1 MVAPFLGGHWSVVVP
16 PVVSASPMRHWA
28 DATLAPGLYR
38 PETLLQPSKNLKKE
52 KNLNEKMFTVY
63 YDVIRIPGRKMVEN
77 SLRRG
82 DSVRVKL

>member
-38 PETLLQPSKNLKKE
+38 PEILLYPSKKKNITT
-52 KNLNEKMFTVY
+52 KKKSAVTPFVCLFF
-63 YDVIRIPGRKMVEN
+63 
-77 SLRRG
+77 
-82 DSVRVKL
+82 

>member
-38 PETLLQPSKNLKKE
+38 PEILLHRAKKKKKKE
-52 KNLNEKMFTVY
+52 NFSEAS
-63 YDVIRIPGRKMVEN
+63 DGE
-77 SLRRG
+77 
-82 DSVRVKL
+82 

>member
-38 PETLLQPSKNLKKE
+38 PEMLLYPDLQASGVMHDADRAVRYLREVGLLVLLQ
-52 KNLNEKMFTVY
+52 
-63 YDVIRIPGRKMVEN
+63 
-77 SLRRG
+77 
-82 DSVRVKL
+82 